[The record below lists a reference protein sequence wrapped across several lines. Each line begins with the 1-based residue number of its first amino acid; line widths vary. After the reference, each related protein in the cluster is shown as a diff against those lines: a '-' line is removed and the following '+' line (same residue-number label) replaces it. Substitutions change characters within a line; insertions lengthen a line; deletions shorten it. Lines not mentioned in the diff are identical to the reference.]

1 MGGENYGHA
10 SRKVLHRRAG
20 RAIAPVRLV
29 VEQVS
34 AGFYLV
40 RCQPVDVEIPTL
52 PLRLMLLP
60 EIAGMGEDYGGEL
73 S

>member
-1 MGGENYGHA
+1 
-10 SRKVLHRRAG
+10 
-20 RAIAPVRLV
+20 VRLV